1 MATVLGLAGS
11 LRHGAAGAT
20 PTTVAANVAD
30 VTLSLE
36 TGEADVTTRGGSGWR
51 QIVATLKDAT
61 LEFEMVWDTADAA
74 FTAIRTAFLAGTA
87 IALLPLDGSTAG
99 TSQGLDADWMITNFS
114 RTEPLEEAMKVQVT
128 AKVTRGRTPAWYTLP
143 GP

>member
-36 TGEADVTTRGGSGWR
+36 TGEADVTTRGSDVDGAG
-51 QIVATLKDAT
+51 QHG
-61 LEFEMVWDTADAA
+61 
-74 FTAIRTAFLAGTA
+74 LAV
-87 IALLPLDGSTAG
+87 P
-99 TSQGLDADWMITNFS
+99 GLDNGEDRKS
-114 RTEPLEEAMKVQVT
+114 VV
-128 AKVTRGRTPAWYTLP
+128 
-143 GP
+143 